1 MMKRAICII
10 ILMHYSEVVVARG
23 AVRKSLR
30 RDIITTRFRRRNFGV
45 LSDIATTC
53 IPNHIRGNA
62 PTIRD
67 IEDNVE
73 RLRNRAIW
81 LFRNVSNYSD
91 SIFRDSSEGTN

>member
-1 MMKRAICII
+1 MKMAVLII
-10 ILMHYSEVVVARG
+10 TLMHYSGVVVARG

-45 LSDIATTC
+45 VSDIATNC

-62 PTIRD
+62 PTVRD

-81 LFRNVSNYSD
+81 LFRNVSTYSD
-91 SIFRDSSEGTN
+91 SLIRVSSQGTN